1 MKRRSLGLPLLL
13 ISFVIGGFASANLK
27 SYVQMEQ
34 FARTEDGKE
43 VKDKIVMVP
52 PWNASEENPPQGW
65 VGFNISVI
73 PTGKLNYKIHGIILP
88 ADNDRNP
95 KIVMRVVNETRLM
108 ILIWDNFD
116 PYTWDSIKVYAAVY
130 PNANR
135 LYDNFRFIET
145 DSSTKY
151 VFLFRGLKNGTQDMP
166 ILISVKETWDEEKT
180 ILDSTTSNV
189 LKISSI
195 ATACIGVILIIKR
208 GKPKRARLTR

>member
-1 MKRRSLGLPLLL
+1 MKRRSLGILLLL

-52 PWNASEENPPQGW
+52 PWNASEENPPRGW

-88 ADNDRNP
+88 ADNNRNP

-108 ILIWDNFD
+108 ILIW
-116 PYTWDSIKVYAAVY
+116 
-130 PNANR
+130 
-135 LYDNFRFIET
+135 
-145 DSSTKY
+145 
-151 VFLFRGLKNGTQDMP
+151 
-166 ILISVKETWDEEKT
+166 T
-180 ILDSTTSNV
+180 ILT
-189 LKISSI
+189 LPLGIQ
-195 ATACIGVILIIKR
+195 
-208 GKPKRARLTR
+208 

>member
-1 MKRRSLGLPLLL
+1 M
-13 ISFVIGGFASANLK
+13 
-27 SYVQMEQ
+27 
-34 FARTEDGKE
+34 
-43 VKDKIVMVP
+43 
-52 PWNASEENPPQGW
+52 
-65 VGFNISVI
+65 
-73 PTGKLNYKIHGIILP
+73 
-88 ADNDRNP
+88 
-95 KIVMRVVNETRLM
+95 
-108 ILIWDNFD
+108 DNFD
-116 PYTWDSIKVYAAVY
+116 PSTWDSIKVYAAAY
-130 PNANR
+130 LNANR

-208 GKPKRARLTR
+208 GKPKRARLTK